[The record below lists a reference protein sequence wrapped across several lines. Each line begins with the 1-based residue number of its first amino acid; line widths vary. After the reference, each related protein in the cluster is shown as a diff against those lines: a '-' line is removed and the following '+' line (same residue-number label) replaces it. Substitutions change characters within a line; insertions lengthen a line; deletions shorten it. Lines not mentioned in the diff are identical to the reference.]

1 MLGIIWDDR
10 FLEITFSHPMI
21 RDISKQRLRKFW
33 ELIKDEPDVL
43 FIKPEIAD
51 EEELRIVH
59 TNEYIQKLKEAS
71 EDQYIGFLDSG
82 DTVHYPGM
90 FKDLLLIV
98 GSSNTAIKYLKFLD
112 KIYIPI
118 GGFHH
123 AFPNS
128 AMGFCPINDVAITVK
143 KLQNEDK
150 NLQGGEDQIKKGRGG
165 GGRKIA
171 IVDVDAH
178 HGNGLQYILYSEP
191 ILKINIFAYD
201 GKFFPGTGNI
211 NERGSGEGYGYN
223 FNVPLPLG
231 TSDDGFEEALKIL
244 DILYDY
250 KPDYLL
256 VLAGVDGHKE
266 DSLKSLNLSLNSF
279 NLLGYKIHKIS
290 SDLKAKVISYG
301 GGGYGEYSSLCMLE
315 FLRGLKG
322 IREYKEQSTEDKEKI
337 HQVRKIVDSLIKSLP
352 NSLKQ

>member
-1 MLGIIWDDR
+1 MIGVIWDDR

-33 ELIKDEPDVL
+33 ELIKEEPEVL

-51 EEELRIVH
+51 ENELKLIH
-59 TNEYIQKLKEAS
+59 TEEYIQKLKEAS

-90 FKDLLLIV
+90 FNDLLLIV
-98 GSSNTAIKYLKFLD
+98 GSSNTAIKYSRFLD

-128 AMGFCPINDVAITVK
+128 AMGFCPINDIAITVR
-143 KLQNEDK
+143 KLQNGNEK
-150 NLQGGEDQIKKGRGG
+150 R
-165 GGRKIA
+165 RIA

-178 HGNGLQYILYSEP
+178 HGNGLQYILYSDP

-201 GKFFPGTGNI
+201 GKFFPGTGKI
-211 NERGSGEGYGYN
+211 EERGSGKGYGYN

-231 TSDDGFEEALKIL
+231 TADDGFEEALKIL
-244 DILYDY
+244 DILYTY
-250 KPDYLL
+250 KPEYLL

-266 DSLKSLNLSLNSF
+266 DSLKSLDLSLNSF
-279 NLLGYKIHKIS
+279 NLLGYKISRIS

-315 FLRGLKG
+315 FIRGLKG
-322 IREYKEQSTEDKEKI
+322 IREEKDEKTENTDKEKNYQI
-337 HQVRKIVDSLIKSLP
+337 QKIVNSLLESLP
-352 NSLKQ
+352 SSFEQR